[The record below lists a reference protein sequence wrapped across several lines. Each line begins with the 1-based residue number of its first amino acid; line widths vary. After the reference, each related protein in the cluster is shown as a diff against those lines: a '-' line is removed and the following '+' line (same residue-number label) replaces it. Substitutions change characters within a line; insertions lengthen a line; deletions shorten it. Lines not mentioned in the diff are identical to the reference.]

1 MRLVSAARAFR
12 NIAPSYPIFDTPRN
26 ASSAY
31 ARTEETRFGMRE
43 RACQMK
49 TGRMPVVEGGVVGS
63 NIAAGT
69 TKLNSPPSPK
79 VNLYCGP
86 GPSRPPYIM

>member
-31 ARTEETRFGMRE
+31 ARTEETRFG
-43 RACQMK
+43 K
-49 TGRMPVVEGGVVGS
+49 SFGDGFDDG
-63 NIAAGT
+63 I
-69 TKLNSPPSPK
+69 TKDGL
-79 VNLYCGP
+79 
-86 GPSRPPYIM
+86 R